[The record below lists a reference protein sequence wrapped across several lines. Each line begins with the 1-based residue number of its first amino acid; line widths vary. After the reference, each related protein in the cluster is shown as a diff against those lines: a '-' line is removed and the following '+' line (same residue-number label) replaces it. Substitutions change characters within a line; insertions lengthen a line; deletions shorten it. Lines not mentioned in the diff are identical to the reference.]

1 MINQDIAAELSF
13 LLHSLVLGMF
23 IMILYDV
30 LRIFRKL
37 VKHSV
42 WVTAF
47 EDLLYWLICGVCI
60 FLMLYQENSGDLRW
74 FVVAGISIG
83 MLLYNG
89 TISTLLNDRIAKAIQ
104 FIFRILGKIIAVI
117 LWPIRKFLGI
127 VKKATKI
134 VEKRGQKLYIFE
146 KKQLKKLMKRV
157 RIIISK
163 R

>member
-13 LLHSLVLGMF
+13 LLHSLILGML
-23 IMILYDV
+23 IMVLYDV

-47 EDLLYWLICGVCI
+47 EDLIYWLICGVCI

-74 FVVAGISIG
+74 FVVAGISVG

-104 FIFRILGKIIAVI
+104 FFFRILAKIIGVI
-117 LWPIRKFLGI
+117 FWPVRKFLGI
-127 VKKATKI
+127 TKKAAKI

-157 RIIISK
+157 KIIVSK